1 MNLWRLDS
9 LKGIELFPKLGNNVK
24 QSVERHFMTENH
36 VILSEKLEDLL
47 KAVEWGKEQQRKI
60 MDERGEEIA
69 DALMEK
75 MTPKIL
81 ERTGKNAG

>member
-1 MNLWRLDS
+1 MDEEH
-9 LKGIELFPKLGNNVK
+9 IV
-24 QSVERHFMTENH
+24 
-36 VILSEKLEDLL
+36 LSEKLEDLL

-60 MDERGEEIA
+60 MNERGEEIA
-69 DALMEK
+69 DVLMEK

>member
-1 MNLWRLDS
+1 MDE
-9 LKGIELFPKLGNNVK
+9 KHIV
-24 QSVERHFMTENH
+24 
-36 VILSEKLEDLL
+36 LSEKLEDLL

-60 MDERGEEIA
+60 MDEKGEEIA

-81 ERTGKNAG
+81 ERKEKNAG

>member
-1 MNLWRLDS
+1 
-9 LKGIELFPKLGNNVK
+9 
-24 QSVERHFMTENH
+24 MTEDH

-47 KAVEWGKEQQRKI
+47 KAVEWGKEQQRKL

-69 DALMEK
+69 DVLMEK

-81 ERTGKNAG
+81 ERKEKNAG

>member
-1 MNLWRLDS
+1 
-9 LKGIELFPKLGNNVK
+9 
-24 QSVERHFMTENH
+24 MTEDH

-69 DALMEK
+69 DVLMEK

-81 ERTGKNAG
+81 ERKEKNAG

>member
-1 MNLWRLDS
+1 MDE
-9 LKGIELFPKLGNNVK
+9 KHIV
-24 QSVERHFMTENH
+24 
-36 VILSEKLEDLL
+36 LSEKLEDLL

-60 MDERGEEIA
+60 MNERGEKIA

-81 ERTGKNAG
+81 ERKEKNAGQMLGTIWVQQK